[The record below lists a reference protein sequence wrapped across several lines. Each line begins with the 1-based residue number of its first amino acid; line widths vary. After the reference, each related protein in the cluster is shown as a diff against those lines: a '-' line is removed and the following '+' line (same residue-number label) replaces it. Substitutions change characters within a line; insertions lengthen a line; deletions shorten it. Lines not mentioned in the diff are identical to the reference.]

1 MAKHGKKYLEALK
14 LVELEKLYEP
24 QEAISLLKKMN
35 YVKFDSTLEVH
46 MKLGVDPRHADQ
58 MVRGVAMLPAGTG
71 KEVKVLVFAQGEKAN
86 EAEAAGAD
94 FVGLD
99 DLIKQIEADWLGF
112 DVAIATPDVMGKVGR
127 LGKKLGPR
135 GLMPSP
141 KAGTI
146 TFDIART
153 VQDVKAGRVEFKV
166 DKTAL
171 LHIPAGKMSF
181 SEDALM
187 SNLTSVMDSVM
198 RAKPSGAKGIY
209 VKSVVISST
218 MSPSLHLDVATATAL
233 SLLLKLRVTR
243 RGLKSPGPRVPG
255 ANDRQRQMN
264 SPWSSVQNRR
274 PFFILEGSF
283 YKPTPSER
291 RNARCLHRPNQTKS
305 LN

>member
-1 MAKHGKKYLEALK
+1 MAKHGKKYLEAVK
-14 LVELEKLYEP
+14 LVEAEKFYEP
-24 QEAISLLKKMN
+24 AEAITLLKKMN

-71 KEVKVLVFAQGEKAN
+71 KEMKVLVFAQGEKAN

-166 DKTAL
+166 DRTAL

-181 SEDALM
+181 SEDALL
-187 SNLTSVMDSVM
+187 SNVTSVMDAVM
-198 RAKPSGAKGIY
+198 RAKPSGAKGTY
-209 VKSVVISST
+209 VKSVVLSST
-218 MSPSLHLDVATATAL
+218 MSPSIHLDVATATAL
-233 SLLLKLRVTR
+233 
-243 RGLKSPGPRVPG
+243 
-255 ANDRQRQMN
+255 
-264 SPWSSVQNRR
+264 
-274 PFFILEGSF
+274 
-283 YKPTPSER
+283 KP
-291 RNARCLHRPNQTKS
+291 A
-305 LN
+305 

>member
-1 MAKHGKKYLEALK
+1 MPKHGKKYLEALK
-14 LVELEKLYEP
+14 LVDSDKLYQP
-24 QEAISLLKKMN
+24 QEAVSLLKKIN
-35 YVKFDSTLEVH
+35 YVKFDPTMEVH

-71 KEVKVLVFAQGEKAN
+71 KEMKVLVFAQGEKAN

-146 TFDIART
+146 TFDLAKTI
-153 VQDVKAGRVEFKV
+153 QEVKAGRVEFKI

-171 LHIPAGKMSF
+171 LHIPTGKLSF
-181 SEDALM
+181 SEEALM
-187 SNLTSVMDSVM
+187 ANLTSVFDAVV
-198 RAKPSGAKGIY
+198 RARPTGAKGTYIR
-209 VKSVVISST
+209 SVVLSST
-218 MSPSLHLDVATATAL
+218 MSPSLHLDIASAL
-233 SLLLKLRVTR
+233 ALK
-243 RGLKSPGPRVPG
+243 P
-255 ANDRQRQMN
+255 
-264 SPWSSVQNRR
+264 
-274 PFFILEGSF
+274 
-283 YKPTPSER
+283 
-291 RNARCLHRPNQTKS
+291 
-305 LN
+305 

>member
-1 MAKHGKKYLEALK
+1 MPKHGKKYLEAQK
-14 LVELEKLYEP
+14 LVEDDKLYQP
-24 QEAISLLKKMN
+24 QEAVSLLKKIS
-35 YVKFDSTLEVH
+35 YVKFDPTVEVH

-99 DLIKQIEADWLGF
+99 DLIKQIEGGWLDF

-146 TFDIART
+146 TFDLART
-153 VQDVKAGRVEFKV
+153 IQDVKAGRVEFKV

-171 LHIPAGKMSF
+171 LHIPAGKLSF

-187 SNLTSVMDSVM
+187 ANLTSVIDAVV
-198 RAKPSGAKGIY
+198 RARPSGSKGTY
-209 VKSVVISST
+209 VKSVRIPTYQAGAARRRGISSVVERGT
-218 MSPSLHLDVATATAL
+218 TQTA
-233 SLLLKLRVTR
+233 R
-243 RGLKSPGPRVPG
+243 
-255 ANDRQRQMN
+255 
-264 SPWSSVQNRR
+264 
-274 PFFILEGSF
+274 
-283 YKPTPSER
+283 
-291 RNARCLHRPNQTKS
+291 
-305 LN
+305 